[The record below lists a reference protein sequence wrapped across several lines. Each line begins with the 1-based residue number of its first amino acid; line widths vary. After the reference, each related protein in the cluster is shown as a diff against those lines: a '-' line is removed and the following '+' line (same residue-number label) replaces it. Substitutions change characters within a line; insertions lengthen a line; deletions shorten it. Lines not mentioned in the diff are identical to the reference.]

1 MNRILITISCI
12 LIILTGVSCK
22 RNIFNPSI
30 PNRTEFVEDPIANL
44 SILSKDAV
52 VKVTPVESSINNKD
66 TSDGG
71 KVVYGHF
78 EHYFEFNGHYYLT
91 AAYKYTY
98 NNNNEVIWIANNNL
112 MEKPNGHILEIDV
125 NDNFKMKEVYTNI
138 GRNYSEYTK
147 IAKIAN
153 GNAYKDSLY
162 VYVQDSAGANY
173 FKTSDFK
180 NWTDTG
186 SSTQP
191 AGTTKMGAVDLNR
204 VQITAD
210 NGITYTYVYTGGGL
224 QFSIERLNDRMKQLA
239 QRLETKFTFKEEDF
253 NNHHMFD
260 IGINTSTGTT
270 ADFRINPTEYI
281 ENDTNYVW
289 IGKQSPHQIWL
300 MPVKKDGKDYLIR
313 FVEHCNGGGAYTKS
327 GLQTEINKYKTEAQ
341 NALSKALAA
350 VASDK
355 DQAEIEQACYE
366 SIKADANYKVNQYF
380 YDVATKMGGLQGN
393 EYISPNKPLT
403 HYVIEFIDIQKDDEK

>member
-1 MNRILITISCI
+1 MNKI
-12 LIILTGVSCK
+12 LIIISFVLVLLISFSVSCK
-22 RNIFNPSI
+22 RNVFNPSI
-30 PNRTEFVEDPIANL
+30 PDRTHFIEDPIANL
-44 SILSKDAV
+44 SIDSKDASIN
-52 VKVTPVESSINNKD
+52 VTPIESSINSTGTGAKI
-66 TSDGG
+66 
-71 KVVYGHF
+71 VYGHF

-98 NNNNEVIWIANNNL
+98 NNNEVKGVGI
-112 MEKPNGHILEIDV
+112 PDGHILEIDV

-138 GRNYSEYTK
+138 GRNYSEYTR

>member
-1 MNRILITISCI
+1 MNKISIIISFVLLISFSFSCR
-12 LIILTGVSCK
+12 
-22 RNIFNPSI
+22 RNVFNPSI
-30 PNRTEFVEDPIANL
+30 PPMTEFVEDPIANL
-44 SILSKDAV
+44 SIPSKDAT
-52 VKVTPVESSINNKD
+52 VKVMPIESSINNTD
-66 TSDGG
+66 TSVGG

-125 NDNFKMKEVYTNI
+125 NDNFKMKEVNI
-138 GRNYSEYTK
+138 NLGRNNNEYTR
-147 IAKIAN
+147 IAKISQ
-153 GNAYKDSLY
+153 GNAYKDSSY
-162 VYVQDSAGANY
+162 VYVQDSAGGNY

-180 NWTDTG
+180 SWTDTL
-186 SSTQP
+186 STTP
-191 AGTTKMGAVDLNR
+191 PTGTTKMEAVDLNR

-210 NGITYTYVYTGGGL
+210 NGVTYTYVYTGGGL
-224 QFSIERLNDRMKQLA
+224 QFSIQRLDDRMKQLA
-239 QRLETKFTFKEEDF
+239 QRLETKFTFNEEDF

-260 IGINTSTGTT
+260 IGINTSAGTA

-355 DQAEIEQACYE
+355 PQSEIEQACYE

-393 EYISPNKPLT
+393 EYISPNKALT
-403 HYVIEFIDIQKDDEK
+403 HYVIEFINIK

>member
-1 MNRILITISCI
+1 MNRIVITISCI

-30 PNRTEFVEDPIANL
+30 PNRTEFIEAPIANL
-44 SILSKDAV
+44 SIPSKDAT
-52 VKVTPVESSINNKD
+52 VKVTPVKTSISRD
-66 TSDGG
+66 I
-71 KVVYGHF
+71 VYGHF

-91 AAYKYTY
+91 AAYRYY
-98 NNNNEVIWIANNNL
+98 YDANNQVIVDTLNGRVD
-112 MEKPNGHILEIDV
+112 GHILEIDV
-125 NDNFKMKEVYTNI
+125 NDNFKMKEVNI
-138 GRNYSEYTK
+138 KVGRNNNEYTR
-147 IAKIAN
+147 IAKISQ
-153 GNAYKDSLY
+153 GNAYKDSSY
-162 VYVQDSAGANY
+162 VYVQDSTGANY

-191 AGTTKMGAVDLNR
+191 AGTTKMEAVDLNR
-204 VQITAD
+204 VQIKAD
-210 NGITYTYVYTGGGL
+210 NGVTYTYVYTGGGL
-224 QFSIERLNDRMKQLA
+224 QFSIERLDDRMKQLA
-239 QRLETKFTFKEEDF
+239 QRLETKFTFNEEDF

-260 IGINTSTGTT
+260 IGINISTGTT

-327 GLQTEINKYKTEAQ
+327 GLQTEIDKYKTEAQ

-355 DQAEIEQACYE
+355 PQSEIEQACYE

-393 EYISPNKPLT
+393 EYISPNKALT
-403 HYVIEFIDIQKDDEK
+403 HYVIEFIDIQEDN